1 MSIGKTVMGVVVPAL
16 LLAASSTVQARNT
29 DPAEQRV
36 FEKYAV
42 SSVAP
47 FRSEENF
54 GYGTYTRLRGAQLY
68 VPAREG
74 LTAEWLTL
82 SVQQALAKHAG
93 APATQACQP
102 TVPSVSVQ
110 VISAGGGFWVQ
121 LGAAD
126 ERSAEALLRWAQSIV
141 PAKNAGPRVR

>member
-1 MSIGKTVMGVVVPAL
+1 MGLAVTGL
-16 LLAASSTVQARNT
+16 LLAAASTSTTAYARSGDT
-29 DPAEQRV
+29 AEQCV

-47 FRSEENF
+47 YRAEENF

-82 SVQQALAKHAG
+82 SIQQALGKQAG
-93 APATQACQP
+93 GPASCQP
-102 TVPSVSVQ
+102 AVPVQ
-110 VISAGGGFWVQ
+110 VQVVSAGGGFWVQ
-121 LGAAD
+121 LAAAD
-126 ERSAEALLRWAQSIV
+126 ERSAEALLKWAKTIV
-141 PAKNAGPRVR
+141 PPRQASLRVR